1 MAERR
6 ALARAVLDEFG
17 QTFAEEAGIRLAR
30 GGPAALYQLLYL
42 SMLLGAPIQTGNAIE
57 ATRALR
63 KAGLTTP
70 RKMAQASWQ
79 DRVDVIT
86 WHGYKRFDERGS
98 TRLGQSAK
106 FVLER
111 YQGDLRKLRRAAG
124 GDVRRLEELL
134 MECKG
139 IGKVAAAIFLR
150 EVQLVWD
157 EVYPYADE
165 RVLRAAERLGLGKDA
180 RSLARLVERKEFPRL
195 VAGLIRVDLRKA
207 YEGIQ
212 YFAEHRAA

>member
-1 MAERR
+1 MADKR
-6 ALARAVLDEFG
+6 ALAGAVLDEYG

-30 GGPAALYQLLYL
+30 GNPAALYQLLYL
-42 SMLLGAPIQTGNAIE
+42 SMLLGAPIQSGNAVE
-57 ATRALR
+57 AARALR

-70 RKMAQASWQ
+70 RKMARASWQ

-98 TRLGQSAK
+98 TRLGQSAE
-106 FVLER
+106 FLLDR
-111 YQGDLRKLRRAAG
+111 YQGDLRKLRQAAG
-124 GDVRRLEELL
+124 GDVKRLEELL
-134 MECKG
+134 LEFKG

-165 RVLRAAERLGLGKDA
+165 RVLRAADRLGLGKDA
-180 RSLARLVERKEFPRL
+180 QSLARLVEQKEFPRL

-212 YFAEHRAA
+212 HRAA